1 MEPAGPDLQYT
12 ERDAPDVAKI
22 AIIGIV
28 GALILFVIIV
38 GLQALFY
45 GMEREEVTRKQVASP
60 PMTVT
65 QLRAQ
70 HEEQLTTYRWIDQ
83 KAGIVAIPVD
93 RAMKLVVAESS
104 KSD

>member
-1 MEPAGPDLQYT
+1 MDSAGPDLQYT

-45 GMEREEVTRKQVASP
+45 DMETKEAARKQVESP
-60 PMTVT
+60 PMTVS

-83 KAGIVAIPVD
+83 KAGVVAIPID

-104 KSD
+104 KSE